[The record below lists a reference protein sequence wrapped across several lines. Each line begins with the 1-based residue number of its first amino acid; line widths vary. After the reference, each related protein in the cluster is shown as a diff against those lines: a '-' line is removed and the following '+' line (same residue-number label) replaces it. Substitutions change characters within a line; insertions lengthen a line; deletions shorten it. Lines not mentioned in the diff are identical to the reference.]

1 MSKCKFVST
10 PVALEEKLSSINEHD
25 RVDEKEYRSLV
36 GCLLYL
42 TATRP
47 DILYAVSL
55 LSRFMHCCNVAHFK
69 ATKRVLRYV
78 KGTLGYGVKFERAEE
93 LKLVDYLDS
102 DWAGSV
108 DGMKST
114 SGYFFTLGSGIFS
127 WSSKKQQT
135 VAQSTAEAEYIA
147 VAEAV
152 NQAIWLR
159 KLLDDLNAG
168 QAEATKIKVDNQSA
182 VAIAKNPVFHGKTKD
197 FKIKYHFVRE
207 VELSKEINLVHCC
220 SEVQLADILTK
231 LLAATRFEY
240 LKKQIGVCCFVA
252 NEE

>member
-1 MSKCKFVST
+1 M
-10 PVALEEKLSSINEHD
+10 
-25 RVDEKEYRSLV
+25 
-36 GCLLYL
+36 
-42 TATRP
+42 
-47 DILYAVSL
+47 YAVGL
-55 LSRFMHCCNVAHFK
+55 LSRFMHCCNVSHFK
-69 ATKRVLRYV
+69 AVKRVLRYV

-93 LKLVDYLDS
+93 LKLVGYLDS

-108 DGMKST
+108 DDMKST
-114 SGYFFTLGSGIFS
+114 LGYFFTLGSGVFS

-147 VAEAV
+147 AASAV

-168 QAEATKIKVDNQSA
+168 QAEAIEIKVNNQSA
-182 VAIAKNPVFHGKTKD
+182 IAIAKNPGFHRKTKH

-231 LLAATRFEY
+231 SLAATRFEY
-240 LKKQIGVCCFVA
+240 LKRKLESAVL
-252 NEE
+252 